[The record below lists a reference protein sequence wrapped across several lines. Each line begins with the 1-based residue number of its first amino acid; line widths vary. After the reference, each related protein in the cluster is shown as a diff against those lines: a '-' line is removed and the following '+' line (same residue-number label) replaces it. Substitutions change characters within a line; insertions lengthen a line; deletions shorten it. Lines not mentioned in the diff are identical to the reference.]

1 MRSLIRSIVPAFGF
15 VALLVIGGCS
25 GASAPAAAPQPEPVA
40 FPDVSGSWRG
50 FVSVE
55 GQGIDGTLTLTQT
68 DGDLEAVFRAPAFG
82 LRATGTGFVTREGE
96 VEVVLDYNLQCPGE
110 AVMQGRFSSPDN
122 RIEGDLDASDCT
134 GAMLGSFRFSR

>member
-1 MRSLIRSIVPAFGF
+1 MRSLVHSIARAAIFGMILIT
-15 VALLVIGGCS
+15 AACAGS
-25 GASAPAAAPQPEPVA
+25 AAPESTPEPVA

-68 DGDLEAVFRAPAFG
+68 AGDLEAVFRAPAFG
-82 LRATGTGFVTREGE
+82 LRATGTGFVTREGA

-110 AVMQGRFSSPDN
+110 AVMQGQFAPSEN
-122 RIEGDLDASDCT
+122 QIEGDLDASDCT